1 MPSTCW
7 DQFETYA
14 GQLVNRHQL
23 PGISLAVAREGEI
36 LYGKAFGYRDREEQ
50 KPATVGTVYGIGSV
64 TKSFTAIAIMQLEEA
79 GRLSVYDPVVRYLP
93 EFRLRNHQN
102 HAEAITIHHF
112 LTHTSGLPPMTSLYY
127 AMADS
132 MKTDPVVTGMAGAV
146 QALERHPPI
155 RTYEELMAFVA
166 QLDLELLG
174 PPGRHFSYCNEGY
187 SLLGCIIE
195 RLGGRPYQQ
204 YVEEHVLY
212 PAGMNRSTFHQPV
225 MATYPEVTQLYAV
238 RGTDDQAE
246 PERAPVWWEAPAMAA
261 AGFLRS
267 NVEDL
272 IRYLEIYRTRGKVG
286 RERVLAESSVDRM
299 LTPYATGLGGAYGY
313 GLKLTSNYHGV
324 SLVEHG
330 GGIKGVAAQITCVPQ
345 AGITGAALANLA
357 GAPSS
362 QILLG
367 AVNVLLGL
375 PVNSWRHP
383 RREYRY
389 PVHHLQRLA
398 GVYPSAEGLTA
409 PLTLTVR
416 DGSLV
421 ASIGAKSYP
430 VRMAGPYTCCVE
442 MKSPDDETVPSE
454 FIRNDAGEV
463 TALSTGGRML
473 LKQPLPEGGA

>member
-1 MPSTCW
+1 MTSTSW
-7 DQFETYA
+7 GAFESYA
-14 GQLVNRHQL
+14 GELVTRHKI

-36 LYGKAFGYRDREEQ
+36 VYGTGFGHRDREASW
-50 KPATVGTVYGIGSV
+50 PATMGTVYGIGSV

-79 GRLSVYDPVVRYLP
+79 GLLSVHDPVARYLP
-93 EFRLRNHQN
+93 EFGLKNHQG
-102 HAEAITIHHF
+102 HAGAITIHHF
-112 LTHTSGLPPMTSLYY
+112 LTHTSGLPPMSSLYF

-132 MKTDPVVTGMAGAV
+132 MKVDPVVAAMDGAV
-146 QALERHPPI
+146 QALGLHPPI
-155 RTYEELMAFVA
+155 RTYEELMAFVS

-187 SLLGCIIE
+187 ALLGCIIQ
-195 RLGGRPYQQ
+195 RLSGKPYQQ
-204 YVEEHVLY
+204 YVEERVLQ
-212 PAGMNRSTFHQPV
+212 PAGMHRTTFHQPV
-225 MATYPEVTQLYAV
+225 MATYPEVTQLYTV
-238 RGTDDQAE
+238 KPTDDQAE
-246 PERAPVWWEAPAMAA
+246 PEAAPVWWESTSMTA
-261 AGFLRS
+261 AGFLKS

-286 RERVLAESSVDRM
+286 HERILAESSVDRM
-299 LTPYATGLGGAYGY
+299 LTPYAPGLGGGYGY
-313 GLKLTSNYHGV
+313 GLRITPNYHGV

-330 GGIKGVAAQITCVPQ
+330 GGLKGIAAQITCVPQ
-345 AGITGAALANLA
+345 AGITAAALANLA
-357 GAPSS
+357 GVPSP

-389 PVHHLQRLA
+389 PVHHLERMV
-398 GVYPSAEGLTA
+398 GVYPSAEGLGA
-409 PLTLTVR
+409 PLSLVLK

-421 ASIGAKSYP
+421 AMMGKKTYP
-430 VRMAGPYTCCVE
+430 VRMVGPYSCCVE
-442 MKSPDDETVPSE
+442 LKSPDDETMPSE

-473 LKQPLPEGGA
+473 LKKPLPAGS

>member
-1 MPSTCW
+1 MTSACW
-7 DQFETYA
+7 DPFESYA
-14 GQLVNRHQL
+14 GQLVARHKV
-23 PGISLAVAREGEI
+23 PGVSLAVARDGEI
-36 LYGKAFGYRDREEQ
+36 VYGRGFGHRDREAHR
-50 KPATVGTVYGIGSV
+50 PATLSTVYGIGSV
-64 TKSFTAIAIMQLEEA
+64 TKSFTAVAIMQLEEA
-79 GRLSVYDPVVRYLP
+79 GLLSVSDAVVRYLP
-93 EFRLRNHQN
+93 EFRLKNHQA

-112 LTHTSGLPPMTSLYY
+112 LTHTSGLPPMSSLYY

-132 MKTDPVVTGMAGAV
+132 MKSDPMVAGMEGAV

-155 RTYEELMAFVA
+155 RTYEELMAFVS

-187 SLLGCIIE
+187 SLLGCIIQ
-195 RLGGRPYQQ
+195 RLSGRPYQQ
-204 YVEEHVLY
+204 YLEEHVLH
-212 PAGMNRSTFHQPV
+212 PAGMNHSTFHQSH
-225 MATYPEVTQLYAV
+225 MATYPEVTQLYST

-246 PERAPVWWEAPAMAA
+246 PEPAPGWWEAPAMTA

-272 IRYLEIYRTRGKVG
+272 IRYLEIFRTRGKVG
-286 RERVLAESSVDRM
+286 RERILSGSSVDRM
-299 LTPYATGLGGAYGY
+299 ITPYATGLGGTYGY

-362 QILLG
+362 QLLLG
-367 AVNVLLGL
+367 AVNVTLGL
-375 PVNSWRHP
+375 PVDSWRHP

-389 PVHHLQRLA
+389 PVNHLERMA
-398 GVYPSAEGLTA
+398 GVYPSAEGLGA

-416 DGSLV
+416 EGSLV
-421 ASIGAKSYP
+421 AAIGAKTYP
-430 VRMAGPYTCCVE
+430 VRMVGPYACCIE
-442 MKSPDDETVPSE
+442 MKSADDETVPSE
-454 FIRNDAGEV
+454 FVQNDAGEV
-463 TALSTGGRML
+463 TALCTGGRML
-473 LKQPLPEGGA
+473 LRKPLPTGKS